1 MPTLVCEQA
10 VAIGGKAG
18 VLRELEG
25 AGFNVP
31 AFEVNPQC
39 VQDAVIQLGFPLAVR
54 SSASVEDGDEASFA
68 GQFESFLNLT
78 TIEQV
83 TEAIERCHESASEP
97 SAIEYCRR
105 NRIDPD

>member
-10 VAIGGKAG
+10 EAVGGKAG

-39 VQDAVIQLGFPLAVR
+39 VQDAVIKLGFPLTVR

-68 GQFESFLNLT
+68 GQFESFLNLGFREIVPPLT
-78 TIEQV
+78 TFCPPYEKVVEISGFLSP
-83 TEAIERCHESASEP
+83 C
-97 SAIEYCRR
+97 
-105 NRIDPD
+105 